1 MADIWDI
8 IERLSADYAS
18 FFASVPHYTDG
29 YRRMFRTPNLAWNE
43 PKIAQ
48 FDPKRFIEL
57 TRRLGEAK
65 CAALLCRRGEWEEE
79 IPPPWKRVFGKPESR
94 EKALWI
100 IANRSMQAYAENHT
114 GFGDIRKLPI
124 YDDHEITPASKFHV
138 LMVGLPTALYYRD
151 LFVHRLG
158 ATTADRGFLLLVD
171 GQVMTAFGIFIQD
184 FLQFRTRYLPE
195 MFGITRS
202 SRRYKRLGK
211 LFMLL
216 LTSGE
221 MKKRLCDILK
231 LWLHAPAGIQTTS
244 ITVHEEGKT
253 DRGALQVVS
262 REKLDD
268 GRFRI
273 VYRADFRDDSFADVV
288 AEWLRKHGERR
299 RAWLCRMSVH
309 YRSQFPE
316 RNYLAGASPES
327 VMSHREEPPLLRQ

>member
-1 MADIWDI
+1 MF
-8 IERLSADYAS
+8 SA
-18 FFASVPHYTDG
+18 
-29 YRRMFRTPNLAWNE
+29 PNLPWNE
-43 PKIAQ
+43 PAIPQ
-48 FDPKRFIEL
+48 FDPKRFPEL
-57 TRRLGEAK
+57 LQQLSEAQ
-65 CAALLCRRGEWEEE
+65 CAALLCRRGDWEEE
-79 IPPPWKRVFGKPESR
+79 VPPPWKRVFGRPESR

-100 IANRSMQAYAENHT
+100 VANRSMQAYAENDT

-124 YDDHEITPASKFHV
+124 YDDHEITPASRLQV
-138 LMVGLPTALYYRD
+138 IMVGLPTALYYRD

-171 GQVMTAFGIFIQD
+171 GQVMTAFGIFVQD

-202 SRRYKRLGK
+202 SSRYHRLGK

-231 LWLHAPAGIQTTS
+231 LWLHEPAGIQTTS

-253 DRGALQVVS
+253 DRGALKVIS

-273 VYRADFRDDSFADVV
+273 IYRADFRDDSFADVV
-288 AEWLRKHGERR
+288 TEWLKKHGERR
-299 RAWLCRMSVH
+299 RSA
-309 YRSQFPE
+309 
-316 RNYLAGASPES
+316 
-327 VMSHREEPPLLRQ
+327 